1 MWQPRNPATVSL
13 ESQTCLVLCGLSMQS
28 KYLRSAL
35 SHAHLRPSFKLHLGA
50 GAVGMAAFAYE
61 DIANGMSWPPVLHSL
76 WHCLS
81 AVAMGCFNNLLQ
93 HLELVLMLEGVQE
106 ACS

>member
-1 MWQPRNPATVSL
+1 MLQPSNPAFTPRLASALLCCVTV
-13 ESQTCLVLCGLSMQS
+13 QG

-35 SHAHLRPSFKLHLGA
+35 LHAHLRPSLKLHLGA
-50 GAVGMAAFAYE
+50 GLAGMAAFAYE
-61 DIANGMSWPPVLHSL
+61 DVAHGMRWPPVLHSL

-93 HLELVLMLEGVQE
+93 HVELAVVLEGVQTV

>member
-1 MWQPRNPATVSL
+1 MYICP
-13 ESQTCLVLCGLSMQS
+13 VLCLLSTQS

-35 SHAHLRPSFKLHLGA
+35 SHAHLRPSLKLHLCA
-50 GAVGMAAFAYE
+50 GMVGMAAFAYE

-106 ACS
+106 ACA

>member
-1 MWQPRNPATVSL
+1 ML
-13 ESQTCLVLCGLSMQS
+13 LLCLPPLQS

-35 SHAHLRPSFKLHLGA
+35 SHAHLRPSFKLHLGT
-50 GAVGMAAFAYE
+50 GLVGMAAFAYE
-61 DIANGMSWPPVLHSL
+61 DIANGMRWPPVLHSL

-81 AVAMGCFNNLLQ
+81 AVAMGCFGQLLQ
-93 HLELVLMLEGVQE
+93 HQELLLMLEGVQVE